1 MYINAVAHYLPEQVI
16 TNEYFK
22 NVNGLPEDWIFSR
35 TGIVQRRKALPH
47 ENTNTM
53 AIESVRVACE
63 HLPYSIKDVD
73 LIVGATYSPYDT
85 VATLAHYIQHEFD
98 IENAQALTISSA
110 CSSFIN
116 ALEIVQGYFAL
127 NKANCALIIASE
139 HNSAYNNEQDEQTGH
154 LWGDGAAAVFVS
166 KEQVTDGDFQVL
178 DILTKGLGNIGK
190 SIEGVYLRPL
200 NGGIQMPHGRDVF
213 IHASKY
219 MISSVEELL
228 QRNRLTISDLD
239 YVIPHQANMRI
250 IKFVQESLG
259 LPDKKMLI
267 NIDRVGN
274 TGCAS
279 TPILFSQNK
288 DRFKTGELIAITVVG
303 GGYSCGAALLKRMGE

>member
-1 MYINAVAHYLPEQVI
+1 MFINTVAHYLPEQI
-16 TNEYFK
+16 IPNSYFK
-22 NVNGLPEDWIFSR
+22 AINGLPENWIFSR

-63 HLPYSIKDVD
+63 HLPYSIKDID

-116 ALEIVQGYFAL
+116 ALEVVQGYFAL
-127 NKANCALIIASE
+127 NKATRALIIASE

-154 LWGDGAAAVFVS
+154 LWGDGAAAVFIS
-166 KEQVTDGDFQVL
+166 KEQVTDSDFQVL

-190 SIEGVYLRPL
+190 SINGVYLRPL
-200 NGGIQMPHGRDVF
+200 NGGIQMPYGKDVF
-213 IHASKY
+213 IYASKY
-219 MISSVEELL
+219 MISIVEELL
-228 QRNRLTISDLD
+228 RRNHLTITEVD

-250 IKFVQESLG
+250 IKFVQESLK
-259 LPDKKMLI
+259 LPNEKMLI

-279 TPILFSQNK
+279 TPIAFSQNK
-288 DRFKTGELIAITVVG
+288 DKFKTGDLIAITVVG
-303 GGYSCGAALLKRMGE
+303 GGYSCGGALMRKM